1 MACLSSKNVVSINE
15 FEIYLTELKKRVK
28 EAVK

>member
-15 FEIYLTELKKRVK
+15 FEIYLAELKKRVK
-28 EAVK
+28 ETAR